1 MLAIDQILLQWL
13 VFSRTPYFM
22 LDECF
27 ESIRPTVCN
36 LGGAVLSLRYNTRR
50 APITSR
56 YIMQPS
62 ATEIRGCLVD
72 QDSGDTSR
80 L

>member
-36 LGGAVLSLRYNTRR
+36 LGGAVLSLGIILEELPLPAGT
-50 APITSR
+50 
-56 YIMQPS
+56 
-62 ATEIRGCLVD
+62 
-72 QDSGDTSR
+72 
-80 L
+80 